1 MQPPRDPPLPSGTLI
16 ILDRTIDPISPFLH
30 EFTYQAMIADL
41 LEVEEIPAGLKYEYK
56 YTQEDGT
63 TQDQEV
69 TLVEQDPV
77 YTNIRHMHIAN
88 TTEKLIS
95 DFNAFINENKISGT
109 GGPTTAVSLNDMKNM
124 ISNLPQFQ
132 EMKTR
137 FSAHMNIA
145 SECMQ
150 EFKNQNLEEIGLL
163 EQDMAC
169 GETPEGEKP
178 KNLVESLTPI
188 LDDPLTS
195 QMVKTRLILLWIAT
209 SDTVDPEDLETLL
222 AVARL
227 EQEYKDAIE
236 NIKLLGVQLS
246 KSANRQGKKMKK
258 SWKKKVNPQQEVPF
272 DLSRYVP
279 VVKRIMEGHIDG
291 SIDQS
296 LFPNNIRNVKQHHT
310 RKDTIEAVKEVPK
323 LRVYKTQ
330 WHKKST
336 GANVGV
342 FDVKTAHRQ
351 MTYTTCY

>member
-1 MQPPRDPPLPSGTLI
+1 MLN
-16 ILDRTIDPISPFLH
+16 
-30 EFTYQAMIADL
+30 DL
-41 LEVEEIPAGLKYEYK
+41 LEVEEIPQGVKYEYK

-63 TQDQEV
+63 TQNQEV
-69 TLVEQDPV
+69 TLVETDPV
-77 YTNIRHMHIAN
+77 YTAIRHMHIAN
-88 TTEKLIS
+88 TTDKLIS
-95 DFNAFINENKISGT
+95 DFNAFIDENKIAGS
-109 GGPTTAVSLNDMKNM
+109 GGPATAATLNDMKNM
-124 ISNLPQFQ
+124 ISNLPQYQ

-150 EFKNQNLEEIGLL
+150 EFKNQNLEEIGLI

-169 GETPEGEKP
+169 GETVEGDKP
-178 KNLVESLTPI
+178 KNLVEALTPI

-209 SDTVDPEDLETLL
+209 SDTVEPEDLETLL

-227 EQEYKDAIE
+227 EQKYKDAIE

-246 KSANRQGKKMKK
+246 KSASRVGKKMKK
-258 SWKKKVNPQQEVPF
+258 GFRKKVNPQQEVPF

-279 VVKRIMEGHIDG
+279 VVKRIVEGHIDG

-296 LFPNNIRNVKQHHT
+296 LFPNNIRNVKQNNT
-310 RKDTIEAVKEVPK
+310 RKDSADTRKEVPK

-330 WHKKST
+330 WHKKSA
-336 GANVGV
+336 GSNVS
-342 FDVKTAHRQ
+342 
-351 MTYTTCY
+351 